1 MQCCKYTLHVSA
13 LPSAGLHGSTVQY
26 TALEHDA
33 DDTAGDPVTALC
45 CAVLF
50 CAAMC
55 YSTVQYLLC
64 CVVLFAAPTV
74 LCSVAPESQQLPH
87 DTLQYSTAL
96 HFYDDDRLHHC
107 TVTTMTDADEKDCK
121 VEDGVDDIDDV
132 TDDMAQ

>member
-1 MQCCKYTLHVSA
+1 MLHSAVQCCKYTLHVSA

-107 TVTTMTDADEKDCK
+107 NDNDRRGRERLQ
-121 VEDGVDDIDDV
+121 GRGRR
-132 TDDMAQ
+132 

>member
-1 MQCCKYTLHVSA
+1 
-13 LPSAGLHGSTVQY
+13 VQY

-96 HFYDDDRLHHC
+96 HFYDDDDDC
-107 TVTTMTDADEKDCK
+107 TTVTTMTDADEKDCK